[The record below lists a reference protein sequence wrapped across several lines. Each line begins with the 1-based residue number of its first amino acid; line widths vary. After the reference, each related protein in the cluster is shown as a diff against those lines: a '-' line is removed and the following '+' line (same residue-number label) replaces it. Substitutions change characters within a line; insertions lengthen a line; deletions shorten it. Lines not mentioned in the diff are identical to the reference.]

1 MSFAQVHCI
10 MTDEFPELKM
20 VTGKLNEFIQ
30 EHIRMREELSKVK
43 VERDGL
49 SAKLKSIIQENAE
62 LEKKLLTGRIA
73 ENIQDDQ
80 NRKALKL
87 RINELV
93 REVDKCISLLNQ

>member
-1 MSFAQVHCI
+1 